1 MKIIATKSGG
11 YLYYVKSEE
20 TEIDVR
26 AVFSMRS
33 NGNWFYQSG
42 SL

>member
-1 MKIIATKSGG
+1 MLKAK
-11 YLYYVKSEE
+11 K